1 MGLENAS
8 NQEMDQVQSND
19 AFISADVSNI
29 EESVAADSS
38 VVESTVV
45 DNSTALESS
54 VAESSV
60 VDSSELISTTGDVS
74 ETELGAS
81 DALAISGLGFA
92 IVFVVLIVL
101 MAFIGAMSFL
111 LKGTDGKKKEN
122 TQKPVQAPV
131 QKPVKKE
138 TAPVSA
144 PAATSAPEGSMFVTL
159 GGKKHTV
166 TVVEKVPRFTVK
178 VNGKS
183 HAVDVEPIEEDAE

>member
-8 NQEMDQVQSND
+8 NQEMNQVQSND
-19 AFISADVSNI
+19 VFISADISFN
-29 EESVAADSS
+29 EESVGVDSS
-38 VVESTVV
+38 AVESTVV
-45 DNSTALESS
+45 ADNSS
-54 VAESSV
+54 VAESTV
-60 VDSSELISTTGDVS
+60 ADSSELISTVGDVS
-74 ETELGAS
+74 EEALGAS
-81 DALAISGLGFA
+81 DALAISGLGFV

-111 LKGTDGKKKEN
+111 LKGSNGKKKEKV
-122 TQKPVQAPV
+122 QKPVQAPV
-131 QKPVKKE
+131 QKPAEKE

-144 PAATSAPEGSMFVTL
+144 PAASSAPEGSMFVTL